1 MVPVMKV
8 ARLEAVQLE
17 SDRARADAAERY
29 EGTIRLERRER
40 FEERAEVSSPRLR
53 YTRGSQR
60 RYGRGPSSTVRTVT
74 VRSSSAFDARLK
86 LT

>member
-1 MVPVMKV
+1 MVSAMQV

-40 FEERAEVSSPRLR
+40 FEERAEVLTSILR
-53 YTRGSQR
+53 ILRG
-60 RYGRGPSSTVRTVT
+60 
-74 VRSSSAFDARLK
+74 AFHFIR
-86 LT
+86 

>member
-40 FEERAEVSSPRLR
+40 FEERAEVLTSILR
-53 YTRGSQR
+53 T
-60 RYGRGPSSTVRTVT
+60 
-74 VRSSSAFDARLK
+74 
-86 LT
+86 